1 LIDVFEYPKNVS
13 FVCNQCGRCCGDTE
27 DRVRHIMLLKTDV
40 ASISNELLLK
50 SHEFAEKI
58 SDFEPYIYEMK
69 KTEDGKCFF
78 LENNL
83 CTIYE
88 IRPLICR
95 FYPFQL
101 ENLGNNRYSFSYT
114 NKCTAIGKGPRQKKA
129 FFEKLFCKVTN
140 TMAKNSKTS

>member
-1 LIDVFEYPKNVS
+1 MFEYPKNVS
-13 FVCNQCGRCCGDTE
+13 FICNHCGRCCGDTK
-27 DRVRHIMLLKTDV
+27 DRIRRILLLKTDV
-40 ASISNELLLK
+40 ASISKELLLK
-50 SHEFAEKI
+50 NHEFTEEI
-58 SDFEPYIYEMK
+58 SGFEPYIYEMK

-83 CTIYE
+83 CKIYE

-114 NKCTAIGKGPRQKKA
+114 SKCMGIGKGPRQKRV
-129 FFEKLFCKVTN
+129 FFKKLFNKVTN
-140 TMAKNSKTS
+140 AMAKNSKTP